1 MSQTLQLSNFDN
13 PNIGETTQ
21 LNADVAVADTTLT
34 INFSDDIEAGDLLY
48 LSRLGSESGEVVT
61 IATIVDADSVTA
73 SAATKPH
80 NRFEEATVLFGD
92 QIKIYRATNVD
103 GSLPDDDTFS
113 FLDTTNIDYDQS
125 TTTYIDDNGG
135 SGYWYKYIYR
145 NSSSGEE
152 TLLSD
157 SSAARGGGVGNYCSI
172 QAVREEAGFQNNKYI
187 NDSQINNERQA
198 AQDEINAELNGIY
211 TIPFEA
217 PISPLITRITKT
229 LAAGF
234 LLSKDYGV
242 VNKFSTN
249 NGDAK
254 VKEARDML
262 QKLSTK
268 EYVLTD
274 NSGTDTSIAGTGRS
288 FGGYPDSAGTTGAI
302 DSDSKRGLRMS
313 DVF

>member
-1 MSQTLQLSNFDN
+1 MSQTLQLSNFDD
-13 PNIGETTQ
+13 PNIRETAK
-21 LNADVAVADTTLT
+21 LNADVTVNDTALT
-34 INFSDDIEAGDLLY
+34 INFSDNLDAGDFLY

-61 IATIVDADSVTA
+61 VASIIDADSITT

-80 NRFEEATVLFGD
+80 SRFEDATVLFGD

-103 GSLPDDDTFS
+103 GSLPADDTFS

-125 TTTYIDDNGG
+125 TTTYVDDTGG

-152 TLLSD
+152 TLLTD

-172 QAVREEAGFQNNKYI
+172 QAIREEAGFQNNKYI
-187 NDSQINNERQA
+187 NDSQVNNERQA
-198 AQDEINAELNGIY
+198 AQDEINGELAGIY
-211 TIPFEA
+211 TIPFEV
-217 PISPLITRITKT
+217 PINPMITRITKV

-242 VNKFSTN
+242 VNTFSTN
-249 NGDAK
+249 NGTTK
-254 VKEARDML
+254 TKEARDL
-262 QKLSTK
+262 LAKIANK

-274 NSGTDTSIAGTGRS
+274 ATGTDTSIPGSGRS
-288 FGGYPDSAGTTGAI
+288 FGGFPDSDGVADTTGA
-302 DSDSKRGLRMS
+302 DSKRGLRMS

>member
-1 MSQTLQLSNFDN
+1 MAQTLTLSNFDN
-13 PNIGETTQ
+13 PNIRETTK
-21 LNADVAVADTTLT
+21 LNADVAVADTNLT
-34 INFSDDIEAGDLLY
+34 ISFSDDIEAGDFLY

-61 IATIVDADSVTA
+61 VASIIDADSITA

-80 NRFEEATVLFGD
+80 GRFEDATVLFGD
-92 QIKIYRATNVD
+92 QIKIYRAINVD
-103 GSLPDDDTFS
+103 SSQPADDTFT
-113 FLDTTNIDYDQS
+113 FLDTANIDYDQP
-125 TTTYIDDNGG
+125 TTTYVDDTGG
-135 SGYWYKYIYR
+135 SGFWYKYIYR

-152 TLLSD
+152 TLLTD

-172 QAVREEAGFQNNKYI
+172 QAIREEAGFQNNRYI
-187 NDSQINNERQA
+187 TDNQINNERQA

-211 TIPFEA
+211 TIPFET

-242 VNKFSTN
+242 VNSFSTN
-249 NGDAK
+249 NGTNK
-254 VKEARDML
+254 TKEARDML
-262 QKLSTK
+262 MKLSTK

-274 NSGTDTSIAGTGRS
+274 SSGTDTSIAGSGRS
-288 FGGYPDSAGTTGAI
+288 FGGFPDSAGVADTTGA
-302 DSDSKRGLRMS
+302 DSKRGLRMS